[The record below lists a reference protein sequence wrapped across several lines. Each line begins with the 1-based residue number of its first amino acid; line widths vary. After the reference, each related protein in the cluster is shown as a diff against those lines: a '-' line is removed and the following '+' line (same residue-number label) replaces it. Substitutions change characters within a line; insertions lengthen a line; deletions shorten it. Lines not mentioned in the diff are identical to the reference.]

1 MVDKATLAKLVPLD
15 SLSEKNFEDL
25 VRNSSIE
32 KYPAGTVIFK
42 QGDVDRYAIYVLEG
56 KIRLT
61 STDSTMERSV
71 TGGSEDGLYAVAQ
84 LKPRQNTGTAET
96 DIVVFKVDNDQMDR
110 LITWDQVTGI
120 SVIEMEDDQG
130 KEWMMAMLRSAAF
143 KKLPAEN
150 INEMFNRMEVMEVKT
165 GDVIIRQGEPGDY
178 YYVIQ
183 EGHCDV
189 SRKTT
194 QGKVVSLNRL
204 GPGDQFGEEALVS
217 EAPRNAT
224 IIMLSDGLL
233 LRLSKAD
240 FLELVRAPMVKWL
253 TFEEAQQMVKQ
264 GAGLLDVRT
273 ESEYRQG
280 AIKGAQSLPLYKLR
294 VLADRL
300 DSSKKYIV
308 YCQTGVRSSVA
319 AFLLNQR
326 GISAYALKGGLE
338 ALKNRHS

>member
-1 MVDKATLAKLVPLD
+1 LD

-25 VRNSSIE
+25 VRNSVIE
-32 KYPAGTVIFK
+32 KYPAGTVLFS

-56 KIRLT
+56 KIRLK
-61 STDSTMERSV
+61 SADSTMERAV
-71 TGGSEDGLYAVAQ
+71 EGGTEEALYAVAQ

-96 DIVVFKVDNDQMDR
+96 DVVVFKVDNDQMDR

-130 KEWMMAMLRSAAF
+130 KGWMMEMLRSEAF
-143 KKLPAEN
+143 KNLPAEN
-150 INEMFNRMEVMEVKT
+150 INEMFNRMEVMEVKA
-165 GDVIIRQGEPGDY
+165 GDVILRQGEPGDF

-183 EGHCDV
+183 EGKCDV

-204 GPGDQFGEEALVS
+204 GPGEQFGEEALVS
-217 EAPRNAT
+217 DAPRNAT

-233 LRLSKAD
+233 LRLAKAD
-240 FLELVRAPMVKWL
+240 FLELVRAPMVKTI

-300 DSSKKYIV
+300 EASRKYII
-308 YCQTGVRSSVA
+308 YCQTGVRSGVA
-319 AFLLNQR
+319 AFLLSQR
-326 GISAYALKGGLE
+326 GLTAYALKGGLE
-338 ALKNRHS
+338 ALKNRQS